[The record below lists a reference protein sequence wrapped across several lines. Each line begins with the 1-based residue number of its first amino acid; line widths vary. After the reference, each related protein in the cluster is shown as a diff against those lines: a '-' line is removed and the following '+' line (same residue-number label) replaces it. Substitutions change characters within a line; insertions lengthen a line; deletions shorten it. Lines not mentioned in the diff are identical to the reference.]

1 VSEQELIYKF
11 IATEYGYTK
20 DNPNFYGFI
29 SCNQKELGKL
39 FGEDKIESLL
49 MSISAEEVQTY
60 WKSISRFEEE
70 TTSD

>member
-1 VSEQELIYKF
+1 MSEQELIYKF
-11 IATEYGYTK
+11 IATEYGYTT

-29 SCNQKELGKL
+29 SCNQKDLGKL

-60 WKSISRFEEE
+60 WKSISRFEE
-70 TTSD
+70 T